1 KRKRPM
7 LGSLKAYE
15 KKAAGLVKKDMQ
27 GQIALARAASKAKLQ
42 DCMTTHL
49 LTAMRYG
56 AEISYQ
62 KGGAKIE
69 GLRIEAELAK
79 WLAEQTVV
87 LKNGERRFEPA
98 GKAAPRLEGLEE
110 VADEHLIVRTDLD
123 AEAAQQLH
131 ALGRA
136 LWEPLQERLD
146 GVPPRPLRLVVFQKK
161 VDYDAYLAAVGHSN
175 VASKGLCDYGTF
187 QTLVCAEGL
196 DVDSMNALVLHELT
210 HLFFFGCSPVAMP
223 DWYAEGFAESFGG
236 QGTFS
241 WDGKALTVG
250 GLMRSDRLDA
260 IQKEPMTLEQVLA
273 GNAMNLLRQD
283 HDHAMRFYA
292 MAWALNRF
300 LSTGSHEWQTRYLD
314 WEAKCRGSLI

>member
-1 KRKRPM
+1 ASGDALTRAYEKKLREELLETGQRHLDLGSDIRNSGLIPQCTYQLMLAVELSEGQHRGASIALNVVRTYKDTFWKRKRKRPM

-110 VADEHLIVRTDLD
+110 VADEHLIVRADLD

-136 LWEPLQERLD
+136 LWEPLQER
-146 GVPPRPLRLVVFQKK
+146 
-161 VDYDAYLAAVGHSN
+161 
-175 VASKGLCDYGTF
+175 
-187 QTLVCAEGL
+187 
-196 DVDSMNALVLHELT
+196 
-210 HLFFFGCSPVAMP
+210 
-223 DWYAEGFAESFGG
+223 
-236 QGTFS
+236 
-241 WDGKALTVG
+241 
-250 GLMRSDRLDA
+250 
-260 IQKEPMTLEQVLA
+260 
-273 GNAMNLLRQD
+273 
-283 HDHAMRFYA
+283 
-292 MAWALNRF
+292 
-300 LSTGSHEWQTRYLD
+300 
-314 WEAKCRGSLI
+314 